1 MNEILQQIYWGNTIA
16 AYLIAAGGIVVVW
29 LIVKVIKGMVIRY
42 LKKKSL
48 RTDNIFDDLLIK
60 GTEKFII
67 PCIYLLVNYSI
78 ITQLTLQPKLARI
91 LEVAI
96 MVITTYFVVRLINFV
111 VHGAILLRMNRK
123 KEAPERVKQLS
134 GILMVVKGIIWAFG
148 LITLIDNLGYN
159 ITTIIAGLGI
169 GGIAIALA
177 AQNILGDLFSYFVI
191 FFDKPFEV
199 GDFIVANNYSGIV
212 EKIGIKTTHVRS
224 LDGQQLVMPNSE
236 LVKTVINNFKRL
248 EKRRVVFNVRLV
260 YYTPSEKLK
269 EIPSIIKE
277 IITNNKNASFDR
289 AHFKS
294 FGEFS
299 MDYEIV
305 YYINSPDYV
314 LYMNT
319 HQEICFAIF
328 DRFEKEKIKFALPTQ
343 TIFSTNIPEN
353 NTVAAHAADR
363 Q

>member
-1 MNEILQQIYWGNTIA
+1 MNDLLQKIYWGNTVT
-16 AYLIAAGGIVVVW
+16 AYLIAAGGIIVAW
-29 LIVKVIKGMVIRY
+29 LILKVIKGMVIHF
-42 LKKKSL
+42 LKKRSQ

-60 GTEKFII
+60 GIEKFVV
-67 PCIYLLVNYSI
+67 PCIYLLVNYGI

-96 MVITTYFVVRLINFV
+96 MVITTYFVIRFINFAI
-111 VHGAILLRMNRK
+111 HGAILLRMERK
-123 KEAPERVKQLS
+123 KEAPERIKQLS

-148 LITLIDNLGYN
+148 LIALIDNLGYD
-159 ITTIIAGLGI
+159 ITTIIAGFGI

-199 GDFIVANNYSGIV
+199 GDFILANEYLGVV

-236 LVKTVINNFKRL
+236 LVKTVINNYKRL
-248 EKRRVVFNVRLV
+248 ERRRVVFNLRVGYHTPVEKVRQ
-260 YYTPSEKLK
+260 
-269 EIPSIIKE
+269 IPSMINE
-277 IITNNKNASFDR
+277 IISSQENASFDR
-289 AHFKS
+289 AHFQS

-299 MDYEIV
+299 LDYEIV
-305 YYINSPDYV
+305 YYVNSPDYV
-314 LYMNT
+314 LRMNT
-319 HQEICFAIF
+319 HQEICFAIL

-343 TIFSTNIPEN
+343 TIFSARIPDN
-353 NTVAAHAADR
+353 DFVAAH
-363 Q
+363 QQ

>member
-1 MNEILQQIYWGNTIA
+1 MNEILQQIYWGNTVA

-29 LIVKVIKGMVIRY
+29 FIVKVIKGIVIRF

-48 RTDNIFDDLLIK
+48 RTNNIFDDLLIK
-60 GTEKFII
+60 GIEKFVV
-67 PCIYLLVNYSI
+67 PGTYLLVNYGI

-96 MVITTYFVVRLINFV
+96 MVVTTYFVVRLINFAI
-111 VHGAILLRMNRK
+111 HGAIMLRMKQKN
-123 KEAPERVKQLS
+123 EAPERIKQLS
-134 GILMVVKGIIWAFG
+134 GILMVVKAIIWTFG
-148 LITLIDNLGYN
+148 LITLIDNLGYD
-159 ITTIIAGLGI
+159 ITTIIAGFGI

-191 FFDKPFEV
+191 FFVLFFEI
-199 GDFIVANNYSGIV
+199 GDFIVSNNYSGIV
-212 EKIGIKTTHVRS
+212 EIIVIKTTHVRS

-269 EIPSIIKE
+269 QIPAIIKE
-277 IITNNKNASFDR
+277 IITGNKNASFDR

-343 TIFSTNIPEN
+343 TIFSTNIPEI
-353 NTVAAHAADR
+353 NTFTGHAVN
-363 Q
+363 QQ